1 MKMKYEK
8 PEAEVVEFKALEANA
23 AQGLSL
29 DSENTSVGFSYE
41 ENAGPR
47 V

>member
-29 DSENTSVGFSYE
+29 DNTIDISSVTE
-41 ENAGPR
+41 DAGPR